1 MALTADLACKR
12 YQKLGT
18 EDEQYW
24 QANLQDIYDYAM
36 PYRQATGFSGKMASG
51 KNPGAK
57 RTTKIYDATAVM
69 AAPRGAGKLKRA
81 LTPDHE
87 SWFLLAPGPLV
98 DEGQKTRLAKD
109 LEDTTAILRVVFDS
123 TKFSSAADGMY
134 LDLYAGQGAMLVLKG
149 DEDELVRFVS
159 LSAEKV
165 VIDTDAYGQQRGWF
179 YPIRM
184 ECGEIEKRWPDYKK
198 HRDLTKMI
206 RDKPDQEVELLLH
219 CSREG
224 PRKFTWQVI
233 WKEKAHELHT
243 EQLRSCP
250 FIVPRFFVVP
260 GERRGRGPLML
271 AMPHIKTLNKAV
283 EMQLQAGAFALL
295 GAWMTSDDQIYHPRK
310 IALSPGG
317 MVKVKRTGGPLGA
330 SLARLPV
337 AENFD
342 LGTIIIDELRMQIK
356 EMLHDE
362 PLPSEAGAVRSPTEI
377 VARLKRLSQDINGA
391 FGRLHTELFRPLIE
405 RVVDIMQQWG
415 LVSDN
420 IRIDDYI
427 MKVQVLSP
435 LASSQMLEEVEK
447 TVRFYE
453 ILVATAGIEE
463 ARIFID
469 TDAWGIWLH
478 ERMGVTSKI
487 VRDPEERKRLREL
500 AEEMKMMAAQ
510 AGIDPNIMAAN
521 DTAGAP
527 GAASAGMAA

>member
-1 MALTADLACKR
+1 LALTAEKACKR
-12 YQKLGT
+12 YQKLST

-24 QANLQDIYDYAM
+24 QSNLQDIYDYAM
-36 PYRQATGFSGKMASG
+36 PYRQAAGHSGKMASG
-51 KNPGAK
+51 KTPGAK

-69 AAPRGAGKLKRA
+69 AAPRGAGKLKA
-81 LTPDHE
+81 AMTPDHE

-98 DEGQKTRLAKD
+98 DKSQATRLAKE
-109 LEDTTAILRVVFDS
+109 LEDTTAILRAVFAAGD
-123 TKFSSAADGMY
+123 FSAAADGMY

-149 DEDELVRFVS
+149 DEEDLVRFVP

-165 VIDTDAYGQQRGWF
+165 VLDTDAYGRQRGWF

-184 ECGEIEKRWPDYKK
+184 ECGEIEDRWPGYKK

-206 RDKPDQEVELLLH
+206 SDKPETEVELLLH

-224 PRKFTWQVI
+224 PRRFTWQVI
-233 WKEKAHELHT
+233 WKEKSHQLHT
-243 EQLRSCP
+243 EPLRSSP

-310 IALSPGG
+310 IALAPGG

-342 LGTIIIDELRMQIK
+342 LGEIIIDELRMQIK

-405 RVVDIMQQWG
+405 RVLDIMQQWG

-435 LASSQMLEEVEK
+435 LANSQMLEEVEK

-453 ILVATAGIEE
+453 ILVATAGVEE

-469 TDAWGIWLH
+469 TDAWSVWLH
-478 ERMGVTSKI
+478 ERMGITSLI
-487 VRDPEERKRLREL
+487 VRDPEERTRLREISQQ
-500 AEEMKMMAAQ
+500 MKMAAAA
-510 AGIDPNIMAAN
+510 AGIDPSAVAN
-521 DTAGAP
+521 ENEAGAMG
-527 GAASAGMAA
+527 GAGDLAA